1 MPIDRV
7 TMAAPQASTCS
18 MESLWEVV
26 EVVAECIG
34 RLYRNLHALAGV
46 GLILPMLI
54 FRPIDVRQ
62 A

>member
-1 MPIDRV
+1 
-7 TMAAPQASTCS
+7 
-18 MESLWEVV
+18 MESLW

-34 RLYRNLHALAGV
+34 RLYRNTDALAGV
-46 GLILPMLI
+46 GLNFPMLI

>member
-1 MPIDRV
+1 
-7 TMAAPQASTCS
+7 